1 VIPQTAIAREALA
14 LMRDW
19 ENEPQHVLHVTGWA
33 VRLFE
38 ELRSEHRL
46 GKKELD
52 YLTAGSLLHDVG
64 WATASEERPHHKES
78 ARRIREHPWQNL
90 SIKEREFV
98 ALIARYH
105 RKSPP
110 APRHQRYLHLEAF
123 RREPLRW
130 LAGILRVA
138 DAIDRSHRQMLVF
151 EKLDLRPGFCLIQAR
166 GEGREEAQLGLERKS
181 DLFQQVSGRRP
192 LLQTPLA

>member
-19 ENEPQHVLHVTGWA
+19 EKEPQHVLHVTGWA

-38 ELRSEHRL
+38 ELRSEHCL

-90 SIKEREFV
+90 SLKEREFV
-98 ALIARYH
+98 ALVARYH
-105 RKSPP
+105 RKNQPS
-110 APRHQRYLHLEAF
+110 ARHQRYLNLEST

-130 LAGILRVA
+130 LAGILRIA
-138 DAIDRSHRQMLVF
+138 DAMDRSHRQKLVL
-151 EKLDLRPGFCLIQAR
+151 EKLELRPGVCLIHAR
-166 GEGREEAQLGLERKS
+166 GEGQEEALQGLDRKS
-181 DLFQQVSGRRP
+181 DLFQAVSGRQP
-192 LLQTPLA
+192 FLKIASS